1 MSEGDPTRRAL
12 RDVEWAD
19 RYSSSADDPLEDF
32 YGPALRAAVSYDR
45 ATGFFRS
52 SFFALTRADVGK
64 FALRGGKA
72 RLLCSPDLEREDIE
86 AIREGADARER
97 TDHALRKEIERI
109 LGHPH
114 SASGAEI
121 LAALYAGEHL
131 EVRLAVPAGSGI
143 FHDKFGIFSD
153 LGGDLVSFVGSINET
168 WAAWHPYGNHESFE
182 VFTSWGQEPQRPR
195 DHLENFERLWAGE
208 AHGVDVT
215 APSEETLSAL
225 ADQLD
230 RDPVEVLRE
239 IAPPSRQTSQKSLM
253 AHQRR
258 ALQGWRAAGRKG
270 IFKHATGSG
279 KTITA
284 LEAIREQLKAGSP
297 SLVVVPSTLLLEQW
311 DEEANSELGDL
322 DPAILLAGG
331 GHSDWRG
338 MLGAFTELRGGGRVV
353 IATMATASSP
363 EFLKGV
369 KGGDHLLLVADE
381 VHRLGA
387 GRASD
392 VLKIEAGA
400 RLGLS
405 ATPERAGDP
414 GGTARIFD

>member
-153 LGGDLVSFVGSINET
+153 LGGDLVSFVGSINENLGSL
-168 WAAWHPYGNHESFE
+168 APLR
-182 VFTSWGQEPQRPR
+182 QPR
-195 DHLENFERLWAGE
+195 
-208 AHGVDVT
+208 
-215 APSEETLSAL
+215 
-225 ADQLD
+225 
-230 RDPVEVLRE
+230 VLRG
-239 IAPPSRQTSQKSLM
+239 I
-253 AHQRR
+253 HQ
-258 ALQGWRAAGRKG
+258 
-270 IFKHATGSG
+270 
-279 KTITA
+279 
-284 LEAIREQLKAGSP
+284 
-297 SLVVVPSTLLLEQW
+297 
-311 DEEANSELGDL
+311 
-322 DPAILLAGG
+322 
-331 GHSDWRG
+331 
-338 MLGAFTELRGGGRVV
+338 LGARAPTATRPPRELRTPLGR
-353 IATMATASSP
+353 
-363 EFLKGV
+363 
-369 KGGDHLLLVADE
+369 
-381 VHRLGA
+381 R
-387 GRASD
+387 
-392 VLKIEAGA
+392 GA
-400 RLGLS
+400 RRRRDRAFRGN
-405 ATPERAGDP
+405 AERS
-414 GGTARIFD
+414 R